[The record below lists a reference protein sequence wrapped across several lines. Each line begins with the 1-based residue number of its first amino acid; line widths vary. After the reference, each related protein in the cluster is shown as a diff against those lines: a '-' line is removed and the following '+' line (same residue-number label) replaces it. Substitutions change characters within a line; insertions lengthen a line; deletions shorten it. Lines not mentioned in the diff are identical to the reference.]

1 MLCMKEKKIENE
13 IEKLEEQI
21 AALIALRKEKINQNS
36 RNFSKIWNILKR
48 KETNENEI
56 EKLEKEISSL
66 SKELSALKAK
76 ISKSFGDLRSE
87 IKNELKAY
95 IIQKILNKPESRIIF
110 NDLNTIIDEVMSEIT
125 FSGKISN
132 NSEIKES
139 IKNEMLGKLK
149 ENFDFI
155 EDKNINTL
163 EAFKN

>member
-1 MLCMKEKKIENE
+1 MKEKKIENE

-21 AALIALRKEKINQNS
+21 AALIALRKEKINQSS

-87 IKNELKAY
+87 IKNELKRSSKY
-95 IIQKILNKPESRIIF
+95 RFKIGDEICCIIKDKGKLLNIFPEK
-110 NDLNTIIDEVMSEIT
+110 TIELGGMIENEY
-125 FSGKISN
+125 
-132 NSEIKES
+132 
-139 IKNEMLGKLK
+139 IKN
-149 ENFDFI
+149 
-155 EDKNINTL
+155 
-163 EAFKN
+163 

>member
-1 MLCMKEKKIENE
+1 MKEKKIENE

-21 AALIALRKEKINQNS
+21 ATLIALRKEKISQSS

-48 KETNENEI
+48 KETTENEI

-66 SKELSALKAK
+66 SKELSALKVK
-76 ISKSFGDLRSE
+76 ISKPFGDLRSE

-95 IIQKILNKPESRIIF
+95 FIQKILNKPESAIIF
-110 NDLNTIIDEVMSEIT
+110 NDINTIVNEIMDEIT
-125 FSGKISN
+125 LGGKISN

-139 IKNEMLGKLK
+139 IKNEMLRKLK

-155 EDKNINTL
+155 EDKNTNTL

>member
-1 MLCMKEKKIENE
+1 MKEKKIENE
-13 IEKLEEQI
+13 IKKLEEQI
-21 AALIALRKEKINQNS
+21 AALIALRKEKINQSS

-125 FSGKISN
+125 FGGKISN

>member
-1 MLCMKEKKIENE
+1 M
-13 IEKLEEQI
+13 
-21 AALIALRKEKINQNS
+21 
-36 RNFSKIWNILKR
+36 
-48 KETNENEI
+48 
-56 EKLEKEISSL
+56 
-66 SKELSALKAK
+66 
-76 ISKSFGDLRSE
+76 
-87 IKNELKAY
+87 
-95 IIQKILNKPESRIIF
+95 NKPESRIIF

-125 FSGKISN
+125 FGGKISN

>member
-1 MLCMKEKKIENE
+1 MREKKIENE
-13 IEKLEEQI
+13 IKKLEEQI
-21 AALIALRKEKINQNS
+21 ATLIALRKEKISQSS

-48 KETNENEI
+48 KETTENEI

-66 SKELSALKAK
+66 SKELSALKVK
-76 ISKSFGDLRSE
+76 ISKPFGDLRSE
-87 IKNELKAY
+87 IKNELKGY
-95 IIQKILNKPESRIIF
+95 IIQKILNKTESAIIF
-110 NDLNTIIDEVMSEIT
+110 NDINTIVNEIMDEIT
-125 FSGKISN
+125 LGGKISN

-155 EDKNINTL
+155 EDKNISTL